1 MYILPDN
8 ILWYIWQYI
17 GVKSYFLDKLLITI
31 IAEKRQVFHT
41 KPLRIHYE
49 LWRIKKKHCHVG
61 YTSIGRP
68 SMYCEKVKY
77 IDISC
82 GLIGKIYANNC
93 IHLSEKITD
102 KIIPLSEISPNDFN
116 MKLIYWQIKQAW
128 CDDKRLS
135 FYISL
140 WPDFRHQAP
149 LEIF

>member
-1 MYILPDN
+1 
-8 ILWYIWQYI
+8 
-17 GVKSYFLDKLLITI
+17 
-31 IAEKRQVFHT
+31 
-41 KPLRIHYE
+41 
-49 LWRIKKKHCHVG
+49 
-61 YTSIGRP
+61 
-68 SMYCEKVKY
+68 MYCEKVKY